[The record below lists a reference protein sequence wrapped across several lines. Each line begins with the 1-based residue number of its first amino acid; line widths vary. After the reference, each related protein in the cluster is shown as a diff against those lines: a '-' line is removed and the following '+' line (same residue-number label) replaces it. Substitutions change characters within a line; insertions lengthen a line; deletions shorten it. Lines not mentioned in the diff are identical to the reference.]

1 VDIMEQ
7 TDRTLDARR
16 GDRAGIV
23 VRAAIDG
30 SPLDVSEHEALVR
43 VPEAGAVVSFG
54 GIVRDH
60 DGGRPVRSLEY
71 SAYPAAAT
79 ILAQIADGVI
89 RKADVRRVAVS
100 HRVGRLEVGEVALA
114 CAVSADHRHSAFA
127 VCAALVEEVKAR
139 LPVWKLQVFEDGSQ
153 EWVGAPT
160 ITAGCR
166 PHQ

>member
-1 VDIMEQ
+1 VDTMEQ
-7 TDRTLDARR
+7 TNQSLDARPA
-16 GDRAGIV
+16 DTAGIV

-30 SPLDVSEHEALVR
+30 SPLNVSEHEALVW

-71 SAYPAAAT
+71 SAYPTAAT
-79 ILAQIADGVI
+79 ILAQIASDVV
-89 RKADVRRVAVS
+89 READVRRVAVS
-100 HRVGRLEVGEVALA
+100 HRVGGLEVGEVALA
-114 CAVSADHRHSAFA
+114 CAVSADHRRSAFA

-153 EWVGAPT
+153 EWVGAPAA
-160 ITAGCR
+160 TAVR
-166 PHQ
+166 RRHL